1 MSGVHV
7 SSYERLHAVTSVC
20 ERLRALA
27 SVGERWRARQVAFS
41 RVWSR
46 QFFFCVRARLGVFC
60 HILSYLVVIFRHFS
74 SFFVISRH
82 FSSFLVPNF
91 FFRVWRETGGCGT
104 GWAGRAAVCSAW
116 FPRRVRDG
124 PNDMTLIL
132 SWHTVAAGPR
142 LRLLMFRTIVLQNR
156 GVCSCWEFQGAFQN
170 GGGFVPCSEGQDSQQ
185 LSALWLMQSV

>member
-1 MSGVHV
+1 MQL
-7 SSYERLHAVTSVC
+7 RAFASVC
-20 ERLRALA
+20 ER
-27 SVGERWRARQVAFS
+27 WRAMASAPGRVWSRLVAFS

-60 HILSYLVVIFRHFS
+60 HILSYLV
-74 SFFVISRH
+74 VISRH

>member
-7 SSYERLHAVTSVC
+7 SSYERLHAVTSV
-20 ERLRALA
+20 
-27 SVGERWRARQVAFS
+27 GERWRAMASMAVAFG

-46 QFFFCVRARLGVFC
+46 LVAFGRANFFFCVRARLGVFC

-74 SFFVISRH
+74 SFLVISR
-82 FSSFLVPNF
+82 PKF